1 MHPNPNFR
9 EQDRSF
15 HRGLIEQVGFGMVFC
30 STPDGPRVAH
40 SPVIL
45 SGEFTLRF
53 HLARGNALTKHL
65 PSSRALIVVNG
76 ADAYISA
83 RWYSDPDQV
92 STWNYLAA
100 EMEGQVSAMDREG
113 LVSLL
118 QALTARHEARLQ
130 HGTPWSMDKLSE
142 THRERLLK
150 AIVGFEMQVDD
161 WRETVKLSQNKSAEV
176 IGEVVAGLEAEGEKE
191 MAGLMRGYLT

>member
-9 EQDRSF
+9 EPDRRF
-15 HRGLIEQVGFGMVFC
+15 HRELIEDVGFGMVFC
-30 STPDGPRVAH
+30 TTPEGPRVAH
-40 SPVIL
+40 VPVIL
-45 SGEFTLRF
+45 SGDATLRF

-92 STWNYLAA
+92 STWNYQAA
-100 EMEGQVSAMDREG
+100 EMEGEVRALDRDG

-118 QALTARHEARLQ
+118 EALTARHEARIK
-130 HGTPWSMDKLSE
+130 HGKPWTMDKM
-142 THRERLLK
+142 TDKHREALLK
-150 AIVGFEMQVDD
+150 AIIGFEMTVDS
-161 WRETVKLSQNKSAEV
+161 WRETVKLSQNKPARV
-176 IGEVVAGLEAEGEKE
+176 IGEVIAGLEAEGERA
-191 MAGLMRGYLT
+191 MSSLMRAHLG